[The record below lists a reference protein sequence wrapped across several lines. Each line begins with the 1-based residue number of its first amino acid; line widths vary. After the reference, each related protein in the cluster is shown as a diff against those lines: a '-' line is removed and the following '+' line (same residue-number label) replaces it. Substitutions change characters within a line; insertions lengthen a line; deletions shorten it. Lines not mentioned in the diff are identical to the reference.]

1 MNTEIEKLFVNY
13 EIAFRLKELGFNEPC
28 FSWYGDGKFRNG
40 KIPEKLYTYSKDIFD
55 EDELKEKNLIVLA
68 PLYQQAFRFFREK
81 YGLINSI
88 SEQTVNTFGFYIDK
102 LGDNKI
108 SQFREFTG
116 FETYE
121 EAELA
126 CLEELILIIKQK

>member
-1 MNTEIEKLFVNY
+1 MNTERQKQFVSCEVSRKLKEKLF
-13 EIAFRLKELGFNEPC
+13 NEPTMA
-28 FSWYGDGKFRNG
+28 FYDENGDFKFVPYNESDINLTNLVT
-40 KIPEKLYTYSKDIFD
+40 KTENENKYSS
-55 EDELKEKNLIVLA
+55 A
-68 PLYQQAFRFFREK
+68 PLFQQAFRFFREN

-116 FETYE
+116 FKTYE
-121 EAELA
+121 DAELA
-126 CLEELILIIKQK
+126 CLEELILTIK